1 MEGRWLEA
9 GRRRKGKWS
18 RKEKQREKKG
28 RRVGGG
34 VGREGEEEKSHPDV
48 MAGMP
53 GGTPIDHTST
63 QTHVPKPRNNIR
75 ICTTET

>member
-1 MEGRWLEA
+1 VEGRWLEA

-28 RRVGGG
+28 RRVGG